1 MSCNEVVG
9 RGTDAES
16 PPDFV
21 DGTAHIGLFQDRN
34 DLRLGELPLAHGNL
48 LAKGVF
54 CARTFSLRPV
64 YFLGE
69 LTLFL
74 HL

>member
-1 MSCNEVVG
+1 
-9 RGTDAES
+9 
-16 PPDFV
+16 
-21 DGTAHIGLFQDRN
+21 
-34 DLRLGELPLAHGNL
+34 LAHGNL